1 MGNYACIL
9 VSNFSES
16 GVWWVHHRIGDAEN
30 ETHNFADLILL
41 CPGSVVLAQKFDV
54 KIVDR
59 KENET
64 DYSYPVQAPFS
75 GHNGALG
82 NDERAFVVIYQSRT
96 MGPSRRWGTQL
107 VVIQTW
113 ATRPS
118 VFFALVSGS
127 SDAREVVHDSSVAAQ
142 LCTLLAGDAGNW
154 LITNV

>member
-16 GVWWVHHRIGDAEN
+16 GVWWAHHRIGDAEN

-64 DYSYPVQAPFS
+64 DYSYPVQTPFS

-82 NDERAFVVIYQSRT
+82 NDERAFVVIYPASAQSRT
-96 MGPSRRWGTQL
+96 MGPSRRWGTQTCGYSDL
-107 VVIQTW
+107 GH
-113 ATRPS
+113 PS
-118 VFFALVSGS
+118 VSLFCLSLGVVGRPGSG
-127 SDAREVVHDSSVAAQ
+127 
-142 LCTLLAGDAGNW
+142 T
-154 LITNV
+154 